1 MTPLPPEHSR
11 NPKIATI
18 EFNDESVERIA
29 SILGVGID
37 LAPFRMPGS
46 NVWQMTIFGSNGR
59 PAVLLTLWSGLKRV
73 DAISGLTTVVLNDV
87 VSVDLVPEVE
97 VQFRTRN
104 RGMLIIARKGNVI
117 VRA

>member
-1 MTPLPPEHSR
+1 MSTLPPERSR
-11 NPKIATI
+11 NPNIATI
-18 EFNDESVERIA
+18 EFNEESVKRIA
-29 SILGVGID
+29 ATLGVDID

-46 NVWQMTIFGSNGR
+46 NVWQLTVPGSNGR

-73 DAISGLTTVVLNDV
+73 DAISGLTTVVFNDV

-97 VQFRTRN
+97 VQFRTGT
-104 RGMLIIARKGNVI
+104 RGMLIVARKGNVI